1 MNEGAAIY
9 TTSIAPVSGAIAAAD
24 ENSQKTASPIKHLL
38 VLIDENRASD
48 NVHSTYV
55 PTSGQKVWNRLSTG
69 SSTPVAGRVRRKSRQ
84 VRVPG
89 NPATAK
95 LEQEAREP
103 PAPSRESVWRNLLG
117 RFGVF
122 SVNR

>member
-38 VLIDENRASD
+38 VLIDENSASD

-55 PTSGQKVWNRLSTG
+55 PTSGQKVWNLLSTDRPLRRLAG
-69 SSTPVAGRVRRKSRQ
+69 SGANYGQSAF
-84 VRVPG
+84 
-89 NPATAK
+89 PATLQHRSLSRRLAS
-95 LEQEAREP
+95 LLL
-103 PAPSRESVWRNLLG
+103 PSRESVWRNLLG
-117 RFGVF
+117 RFGCLL
-122 SVNR
+122 S